1 MAKNTSSAEP
11 EKLFL
16 YADAG
21 THINEVLLSTASNL
35 SRQLQYF
42 ENRCTEGDCRVRSV
56 YLGGILRDYTQQ
68 NKPVDDLVRQ
78 VGRRF
83 MIADQGW
90 GIGLRIFASAK
101 SQRVLPNWVKVLLYV
116 MSFHP
121 FLQIPVWLAKA
132 ILLVPWL
139 KSGHT
144 LGSSAITDTEV
155 SPATDILSSEYL
167 SWIGVPNLDQE
178 FERRNQAL
186 QQRLDALKAEAD
198 ALWERRRQLE
208 EELERLG
215 ARLLP
220 VWPLAWGDRD
230 PGLDAPWRTRA
241 DDIED
246 EIAQIDARLAQVAR
260 EYQNTKQAQEQLQL
274 SYQKAKAQREVKI
287 EYDKAKIFVTA
298 LGQRCEFKSATYKG
312 NSGHV
317 YYGSLRPDA
326 DTIRQELEKLGLP
339 SEDAR
344 IMAAVSGHE
353 GGFDTIQTYDRAK
366 FTWGFIQFAG
376 TGGLHNVMT
385 NIKAQAPNEFQEY
398 FGIYGIDVAE
408 GRVVVHKDGQV
419 LDGQNALNE
428 LHDNPELWG
437 GFLRASQDPT
447 IQTLQVKTAYDY
459 YYQPIMNKQV
469 ILGGQAYTLG
479 ELFKDNDYGR
489 AMLFDRAVQRG
500 EDGAHKLFT
509 QAIAQSGADSPDDL
523 QAILDAAK
531 ALEPDYAGRWNDISR
546 SFPT

>member
-1 MAKNTSSAEP
+1 MAHSTSSAEP
-11 EKLFL
+11 EKLFS

-21 THINEVLLSTASNL
+21 VHVNEVLSSTASNL
-35 SRQLQYF
+35 SRQLQHF
-42 ENRCTEGDCRVRSV
+42 ESHCKESDYRVPSA
-56 YLGGILRDYTQQ
+56 YLGDILRDYTRQ
-68 NKPVDDLVRQ
+68 NKPVDELVRRI
-78 VGRRF
+78 GRQF
-83 MIADQGW
+83 MMADSGW
-90 GIGLRIFASAK
+90 KTGLYLWGTAK
-101 SQRVLPNWVKVLLYV
+101 NTWTLPNWAKIILYV
-116 MSFHP
+116 MSFQP
-121 FLQIPVWLAKA
+121 FLQIPIWLAKV

-139 KSGHT
+139 KPGQT
-144 LGSSAITDTEV
+144 LTSSAIAGAEVSSVTDT
-155 SPATDILSSEYL
+155 ISSEYS
-167 SWIGVPNLDQE
+167 SWIGILDLEQE

-186 QQRLDALKAEAD
+186 QQRLDALKNDAD
-198 ALWERRRQLE
+198 ELWERRRQLE
-208 EELERLG
+208 EELGRLG
-215 ARLLP
+215 NKLLP

-241 DDIED
+241 DELEG
-246 EIAQIDARLAQVAR
+246 EIALIDARLGQVAR
-260 EYQNTKQAQEQLQL
+260 EYQNTKQAQEQLRL

-287 EYDKAKIFVTA
+287 EYDKGKIFVTA

-312 NSGHV
+312 DSGHV

-326 DTIRQELEKLGLP
+326 DTIQQELEKLGLP

-344 IMAAVSGHE
+344 VLAAVSGHE

-398 FGIYGIDVAE
+398 FGIYGIDVAD
-408 GRVVVHKDGQV
+408 GKVIVHKDGQV
-419 LDGQNALNE
+419 LSGESALNE

-459 YYQPIMNKQV
+459 YYQPIMNKPV
-469 ILGGQAYTLG
+469 SLGGQTYTLG
-479 ELFKDNDYGR
+479 ELFKDDDYGR

-500 EDGAHKLFT
+500 VGGAHKLFT

-523 QAILDAAK
+523 QAILNAAK
-531 ALEPDYAGRWNDISR
+531 ALEPSYAGRWNDINR

>member
-1 MAKNTSSAEP
+1 MARSISSAEP

-16 YADAG
+16 YADTG
-21 THINEVLLSTASNL
+21 TRINEVLSSTAGNL
-35 SRQLQYF
+35 GRQLQYF
-42 ENRCTEGDCRVRSV
+42 ESRCREDTCRVQSI
-56 YLGGILRDYTQQ
+56 YLGDILRSYAQQ
-68 NKPVDDLVRQ
+68 NRPVDDLVRQ

-83 MIADQGW
+83 IMADQGW
-90 GIGLRIFASAK
+90 ALGARFWGYMGNKWA
-101 SQRVLPNWVKVLLYV
+101 LPNWAKVLLYLV
-116 MSFHP
+116 SCSP
-121 FLQIPVWLAKA
+121 LLRVPAWLAGT
-132 ILLVPWL
+132 VMFVSWL
-139 KSGHT
+139 KSGQ
-144 LGSSAITDTEV
+144 SSL
-155 SPATDILSSEYL
+155 SPAATGIKTLLVADAYSSEYL
-167 SWIGVPNLDQE
+167 SWMGILNLDQE
-178 FERRNQAL
+178 FERRNQEL
-186 QQRLDALKAEAD
+186 QQRLDALKTEAD

-208 EELERLG
+208 EELGRLG
-215 ARLLP
+215 SKLLP

-246 EIAQIDARLAQVAR
+246 EIASIDARLAQIAR
-260 EYQNTKQAQEQLQL
+260 EYQGSKQAQEKLRL
-274 SYQKAKAQREVKI
+274 SYEEAKAQREVKI
-287 EYDKAKIFVTA
+287 EYDKGKIFVTA

-326 DTIRQELEKLGLP
+326 DTIQQELERLGLP

-344 IMAAVSGHE
+344 ILAAVSGHE
-353 GGFDTIQTYDRAK
+353 GGFDTIQTYDSAK

-398 FGIYGIDVAE
+398 FGIYGIDVAD
-408 GRVVVHKDGQV
+408 GKVIVHKDGQV

-447 IQTLQVKTAYDY
+447 IQTLQVKTAYDS
-459 YYQPIMNKQV
+459 YYQPIMNEQV
-469 ILGGQAYTLG
+469 SLGGQTYTLG

-500 EDGAHKLFT
+500 VGGAHKLFT
-509 QAIAQSGADSPDDL
+509 QAIAQSGANSPDDL
-523 QAILDAAK
+523 QAILNAAK